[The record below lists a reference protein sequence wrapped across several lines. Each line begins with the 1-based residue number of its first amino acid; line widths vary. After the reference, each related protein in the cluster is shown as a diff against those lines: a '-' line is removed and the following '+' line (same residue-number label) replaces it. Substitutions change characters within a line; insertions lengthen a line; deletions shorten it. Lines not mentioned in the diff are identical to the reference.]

1 MIERLHSHVAV
12 AELRE
17 WVIGNFDM
25 TLDNLTVDPGEI
37 DPDSLLAEWRWL
49 VGPVTTPVLITAL
62 GDLFLRNEKGAILH
76 LDTCSGLLS
85 QVAGSNIEFRS
96 LLARGDF
103 VDKWF
108 SPQFIVQLKADGMD
122 LSPGQCYGYK
132 LPPVVGGSTELSNM
146 EPTNLLLHFGL
157 LGQLHR
163 GVKNLPD
170 GTPIR
175 RFIST

>member
-1 MIERLHSHVAV
+1 
-12 AELRE
+12 
-17 WVIGNFDM
+17 M
-25 TLDNLTVDPGEI
+25 TLDDLIVDPRGI
-37 DPDSLLAEWRWL
+37 DLDSLLTEWRWL
-49 VGPVTTPVLITAL
+49 VGPIATPVLITAL
-62 GDLFLRNEKGAILH
+62 GDLFLRNEDEAILH

-85 QVAGSNIEFRS
+85 QVAGCDDEFRL
-96 LLARGDF
+96 LLAEPDF

-108 SPQFIVQLKADGMD
+108 FPQFVRQLKVEGMD
-122 LSPGQCYGYK
+122 VNPGQCYGYK
-132 LPPVVGGSTELSNM
+132 LPPVVGGSIEVSNM

-175 RFIST
+175 RFVSD